1 MRLFIIANLWDHTT
15 FLSTVHICCYSVAKL
30 CPTLWDPMDCSMQA
44 SLSFPISRSLL
55 RLMSIE
61 SVMPSNH
68 LILCCPLLLLPSIF
82 PSFGVFSRESVVPI
96 RWPKYWNFSF
106 SICLSSEYS
115 GLISFRIDWF
125 DRLVLQGINSFTF
138 YENSSIIIPIL
149 QMRKQ
154 RHGGVKE
161 LTQDHTAS
169 KLKSWGL
176 NLRSLLQSLCS

>member
-1 MRLFIIANLWDHTT
+1 
-15 FLSTVHICCYSVAKL
+15 
-30 CPTLWDPMDCSMQA
+30 MDCSMQA
-44 SLSFPISRSLL
+44 SLSITNFWNLPK
-55 RLMSIE
+55 LMSIV

-68 LILCCPLLLLPSIF
+68 LILCHPLPLLPSIF
-82 PSFGVFSRESVVPI
+82 PSIRVF
-96 RWPKYWNFSF
+96 
-106 SICLSSEYS
+106 SSEYS

-125 DRLVLQGINSFTF
+125 DRLALQGINSFNF
-138 YENSSIIIPIL
+138 YENSSIIIPVL

-169 KLKSWGL
+169 KSKSWGL